1 MEEIEFYLDAAKETM
16 DGAMKHLTIEL
27 AKIRAGKATPAM
39 LDGIQVE
46 YYGMMTPLTGAA
58 SIATPDARTIVV
70 KPFEKKMIAEIEMAI
85 RNSNIGLSPMNDGE
99 VIRLNLPP
107 MTEERRKELV
117 KKAKTEIE
125 TAKVNVRKVRQDA
138 NDSIRKLKNDGVS
151 EDAVKAGEERVQKLT
166 DNYITKV
173 EAVFVEK
180 EKDIMSV

>member
-58 SIATPDARTIVV
+58 SIAIPDARSIVV
-70 KPFEKKMIAEIEMAI
+70 KPFEKKMIAEIEKAI

-117 KKAKTEIE
+117 KKARVEIE
-125 TAKVNVRKVRQDA
+125 TAKVNVRKVRQEA

-151 EDAVKAGEERVQKLT
+151 EDAVKTGEERVQKLT
-166 DNYITKV
+166 DNYIAKV
-173 EAVFVEK
+173 EAIFVEK

>member
-1 MEEIEFYLDAAKETM
+1 MEEIEFYLDAATETM

-58 SIATPDARTIVV
+58 SIAIPDARSIVV
-70 KPFEKKMIAEIEMAI
+70 KPFEKKMIAEIEKAI

-117 KKAKTEIE
+117 KKARIEIE
-125 TAKVNVRKVRQDA
+125 TAKVNVRKVRQEA

-151 EDAVKAGEERVQKLT
+151 EDAVKTGEERVQKLT
-166 DNYITKV
+166 DSYITKV
-173 EAVFVEK
+173 EAIFVEK

>member
-1 MEEIEFYLDAAKETM
+1 MEEIEFYLDAATETM

-58 SIATPDARTIVV
+58 SIAIPDARSIVV
-70 KPFEKKMIAEIEMAI
+70 KPFEKKMIAEIEKAI

-117 KKAKTEIE
+117 KKARVEIE
-125 TAKVNVRKVRQDA
+125 TAKVNVRKVRQEA

-151 EDAVKAGEERVQKLT
+151 EDAVKTGEERVQKLT
-166 DNYITKV
+166 DSYIAKV
-173 EAVFVEK
+173 EAIFVEK

>member
-1 MEEIEFYLDAAKETM
+1 MEEIEFYLDAATETM

-58 SIATPDARTIVV
+58 SIAIPDARSIVV
-70 KPFEKKMIAEIEMAI
+70 KPFEKKMIAEIEKAI

-117 KKAKTEIE
+117 KKARVEIE
-125 TAKVNVRKVRQDA
+125 TAKVNVRKVRQEA

-151 EDAVKAGEERVQKLT
+151 EDAVKLVKSAFK
-166 DNYITKV
+166 N
-173 EAVFVEK
+173 
-180 EKDIMSV
+180 

>member
-58 SIATPDARTIVV
+58 SIAIPDARSIVV
-70 KPFEKKMIAEIEMAI
+70 KPFEKKMIAEIEKAI
-85 RNSNIGLSPMNDGE
+85 RNSNIGLAPMNDGE

-151 EDAVKAGEERVQKLT
+151 EDAIKAGEERVQKLT

>member
-1 MEEIEFYLDAAKETM
+1 
-16 DGAMKHLTIEL
+16 
-27 AKIRAGKATPAM
+27 M

-58 SIATPDARTIVV
+58 SIAIPDARSIVV
-70 KPFEKKMIAEIEMAI
+70 KPFEKKMIAEIEKAI

-117 KKAKTEIE
+117 KKARVEIE
-125 TAKVNVRKVRQDA
+125 TAKVNVRKVRQEA
-138 NDSIRKLKNDGVS
+138 NDSIRKLKNEGVS
-151 EDAVKAGEERVQKLT
+151 EDAVKTGEERVQKLT
-166 DNYITKV
+166 DNYIAKV
-173 EAVFVEK
+173 EAIFVEK